1 MTYGDLTENNENIW
15 SFLFFT
21 GYLKIKEIVK
31 TGEVIGEP
39 TIYSLVIPNRE
50 IKSCYTDIIIQY
62 FEIYKKAI
70 NKDNLYKALLGRN
83 AQDFAEQITDLLRK
97 TISYYDSTE
106 SFYHG
111 LISGLLSGNVYY
123 KVESNRETGDGR
135 SDLVCI
141 SKMWHKMQ

>member
-39 TIYSLVIPNRE
+39 TIYSLVIPNLE
-50 IKSCYTDIIIQY
+50 NKKLLYGYNNSI

-83 AQDFAEQITDLLRK
+83 AQSFAEQITDLLRK

-106 SFYHG
+106 SFIMLNIRIAFG
-111 LISGLLSGNVYY
+111 
-123 KVESNRETGDGR
+123 
-135 SDLVCI
+135 
-141 SKMWHKMQ
+141 

>member
-1 MTYGDLTENNENIW
+1 MPWWANTSSNNIIGTLISQADDETKGIIENLIHGGTENNENIW

-31 TGEVIGEP
+31 TGELTGEP
-39 TIYSLVIPNRE
+39 TIYSLVIPNLE

-83 AQDFAEQITDLLRK
+83 AQSFA
-97 TISYYDSTE
+97 
-106 SFYHG
+106 
-111 LISGLLSGNVYY
+111 
-123 KVESNRETGDGR
+123 
-135 SDLVCI
+135 
-141 SKMWHKMQ
+141 